1 MHLRLAM
8 DFQAAGQEDSFQ
20 RQMFIKDL
28 KQDLAYAAGAPASG
42 VWVGRWVGVGVGGW
56 AGVRVGLK

>member
-20 RQMFIKDL
+20 RQMFIRDL
-28 KQDLAYAAGAPASG
+28 KQDLAYAAGAPAAG
-42 VWVGRWVGVGVGGW
+42 VWVGRWLGG
-56 AGVRVGLK
+56 